1 MFRSVIVVLIAFFI
15 ASSSLAQDTGWL
27 RYPSISPD
35 GSTIV
40 FTYKGDLYR
49 VPATGGTATA
59 LTIHEA
65 HDYQAVWTPDSKHI
79 VFASDRYGNFDLY
92 VMPITGGE
100 PRRLTFHSANE
111 VPFSVSPD
119 GKNVLFGTHRMD
131 LPENRMFPTA
141 ALPELYTIPLEG
153 GRIDQIL
160 TTPADEARYSKDGRF
175 ILYQDNKGRE
185 NPWRK
190 HQLSKVTR
198 DIWIYDT
205 NESTHRKLSSFEG
218 DDRSPVFAENDTR
231 VYYLSEKSGTLNVHT
246 FSITNP
252 DDDRQISSFKL
263 HPVRFLTASNDG
275 VLAYSYDGAIY
286 TQKPGEQAS
295 KLNITIAAD
304 SRANSRNVVQVNSGA
319 SGMAVSPNGKEVA
332 FINRGDIFVTS
343 VETNSTKQVT
353 NTPEIE
359 KEVQF
364 GPDGR
369 TLYYTSE
376 RNGKW
381 SIYTSNI
388 VRSEE
393 PYFFASTLIKENPIL
408 ENANE
413 NYQPVLSPDGKELA
427 FIENR
432 THLKVLNLASKQVR
446 TLAGPETIISTSDN
460 DQVLRWSPDGKW
472 ILFQMSIAGID
483 PGEIGLIST
492 DVKGNAINLTRS
504 GFSDRSPKWIL
515 DGKGMIWTSN
525 RDGLK
530 GVAQGGAAQS
540 DVYAMF
546 LTQESWDRFQLSKEE
561 ASLLKEAEDKKK
573 PTDPKDSA
581 SKDVKPSPVITFDW
595 DGLFDRKQK
604 LTIHSSALADFLVS
618 KDGEHLYYLARFER
632 GHNLWTTNLKTQE
645 TKILANINVNGGTL
659 AWDKDQKTI
668 FLNAGGTLS
677 KIDPSS
683 GKRDMINF
691 SSEVMVDRSAEFLSM
706 FDQVWNRTNKTFYSG
721 EFHGADWNLLRQ
733 EYLKHLPHVGNN
745 YEFSELLAEMLGE
758 LNISHSGSTYGGPS
772 SPTNDAT
779 AQLGIFYDFKHRGQG
794 VRILEVIKGGPL
806 DKAGLNVKPGTIIE
820 KIDGVLI
827 EANMDMDVLLNRKAD
842 KNVLLSLDEAG
853 KKRDI
858 VVKPITVG
866 AQNSLLYRRWVD
878 RNREEV
884 ERESGGKLGYVHIP
898 GMNDGAFRT
907 TFEEIMGRY
916 VDREAMV
923 VDVRFNNG
931 GDLVA
936 DLEMFLNGKRF
947 FEYRNHRVSVGFEPN
962 FRWTKP
968 SISLVNESAY
978 SDGHCYAY
986 MYQTM
991 KIGKMVGQPVPGTC
1005 TFGGW
1010 GTVGDGIR
1018 WGVPGVGV
1026 KGVEGEYLENR
1037 PTYPEI
1043 EVFNRFED
1051 LSKGMD
1057 EQLKKA
1063 IEEIKKDLSKD

>member
-49 VPATGGTATA
+49 VPATGGKATA

-160 TTPADEARYSKDGRF
+160 TTPADEARYSRDGRF

-190 HQLSKVTR
+190 HQLSRVTR

-205 NESTHRKLSSFEG
+205 KEGSHRKLSSFEG
-218 DDRSPVFAENDTR
+218 DDRNPVFAENDTR

-381 SIYTSNI
+381 SIYSSNI

-923 VDVRFNNG
+923 IDVRFNNG

-1005 TFGGW
+1005 SFGGW